1 MLRQTSSGEQELP
14 VNSTGD
20 RSLYKP
26 FVGIAVL
33 AESRREAATLVRAL
47 RNTPLARVVFFSRL
61 LPQTTLSANVIKEI
75 QESPTRIALVAVG
88 TKNPQPGINA
98 ISQLYASTAGIS
110 VVGYG
115 SPVAPSTVVAAMY
128 AGARDFI
135 TSGTGPR
142 ELTEAFQR
150 LLGDDDSGTPPV
162 SSSPDSPSPGGSF
175 PPDAFVG
182 VRKPTGPKTLPPQKV
197 AVEVLSR
204 SLSVGGPL

>member
-1 MLRQTSSGEQELP
+1 

-20 RSLYKP
+20 RNLYKP

-33 AESRREAATLVRAL
+33 AESRREAATLVRAV
-47 RNTPLARVVFFSRL
+47 RNTPLARVVFFGRI
-61 LPQTTLSANVIKEI
+61 LPQKMLDHSVIKEI

-88 TKNPQPGINA
+88 TKNPQPGINT
-98 ISQLYASTAGIS
+98 ISQLYASTTGIS
-110 VVGYG
+110 VVAYG
-115 SPVAPSTVVAAMY
+115 GPVPPSTVVAAML

-135 TSGTGPR
+135 TKGTGPR

-150 LLGDDDSGTPPV
+150 LLDNDDSGTPPV

-197 AVEVLSR
+197 ALEVLSR
-204 SLSVGGPL
+204 SVSGGGPF